1 MAAGDYSSAG
11 TGTLSASGPG
21 VIASVTVTDA
31 SVGASDLVFITPT
44 SSTYDLKGS
53 FQLYVSSVSAGSFV
67 VKANRG
73 QLPED
78 VTFNYHAIATE

>member
-1 MAAGDYSSAG
+1 MAAGDYKSAG

-21 VIASVTVTDA
+21 VTPSVTVTDA
-31 SVGASDLVFITPT
+31 SVAATDLVFITMT
-44 SSTYDLKGS
+44 SSTEDVKGN
-53 FQLYVSSVSAGSFV
+53 FQLYLSSVGAGSFV

-78 VTFNYHAIATE
+78 VTFNYHAIATV